1 VVNQSVTAGTTTGVR
16 WYELRNPGAAAPT
29 VYQQSTYAP
38 DATNRWMGSAAMDHA
53 GGIGLAFSASSST
66 VRPSLR
72 YTGRVATDPLST
84 MGQGEGTLIAGAG
97 SQLSNLSRWGDYS
110 SIGVD
115 PIDDCTFW
123 FTSEYLASSG
133 TFNWHTRIGK
143 FQLPGCTSPAT
154 PDYAISTTSS
164 SQTVA
169 AGSDASY
176 GVNVTPTGGFSGNVA
191 LSVSGLPTGASGS
204 FSPATVS
211 GGGSS
216 TLTVATS
223 GVTPGSYTLTITGTS
238 GSTTHSTDVT
248 LVVTSSAPAADFSL
262 AVSPSTQTV
271 SRGGSTSY
279 AVAVTP
285 INGFASSV
293 SLSASGLPR
302 RTSASFNPNPT
313 TGNSTMTVKTNKN
326 TSTGTSTLT
335 ITATGGGKTH
345 SQTVTLAVR

>member
-1 VVNQSVTAGTTTGVR
+1 
-16 WYELRNPGAAAPT
+16 
-29 VYQQSTYAP
+29 
-38 DATNRWMGSAAMDHA
+38 
-53 GGIGLAFSASSST
+53 

-72 YTGRVATDPLST
+72 YTGRVATDPLNT

-110 SIGVD
+110 SIGID

-133 TFNWHTRIGK
+133 TFNWHTRIGT
-143 FQLPGCTSPAT
+143 FQLPGCASAAT
-154 PDYAISTTSS
+154 PDYAVSTTSS

-176 GVNVTPTGGFSGNVA
+176 GVNVTPTGGFSGDVA

-204 FSPATVS
+204 FNPATVN
-211 GGGSS
+211 GGGPS

-238 GSTTHSTDVT
+238 GSTSHSTQVT
-248 LVVTSSAPAADFSL
+248 LVVTSSAPAPDFTL
-262 AVSPSTQTV
+262 AVTPSTQTV
-271 SRGGSTSY
+271 TRGGSANY

-285 INGFASSV
+285 TNSSFTSSV

-302 RTSASFNPNPT
+302 RASASFSPNPT
-313 TGNSTMTVKTNKN
+313 TTGSTMTVKTNKN

-345 SQTVTLAVR
+345 SQTVALTVR